1 MYLTKALLDNVA
13 SRRPSLRGPKMAAA
27 SHGMMSFIAE
37 AMLTTY
43 EYINNDETRRIA
55 RKMGAIDG
63 WARFKGKRLYQFCRK
78 KAPASRAGTI
88 ARGRRGGDVCRKSR
102 FCSNR

>member
-1 MYLTKALLDNVA
+1 MTKALLDNVA
-13 SRRPSLRGPKMAAA
+13 SRRPSLRGPKMAAV

-43 EYINNDETRRIA
+43 EYIYNDETGIIA

-63 WARFKGKRLYQFCRK
+63 WARFKGKRPCQFCGK
-78 KAPASRAGTI
+78 KAPASRAETLT
-88 ARGRRGGDVCRKSR
+88 RRRRSGDVCRKSR
-102 FCSNR
+102 FGHDR